1 MRRVA
6 LIFMLL
12 WLPLH
17 WSWAAGLAVSGH
29 AATAVDH
36 AQHATV
42 LEPVADTHAAGESA
56 PADEQDE
63 DCPLCQAADWQAAL
77 PSLPQFAP
85 AEEPPPPFAEIA
97 PFESFVPPVPEP
109 PARLAAA

>member
-17 WSWAAGLAVSGH
+17 WSWAAGLAVTGH
-29 AATAVDH
+29 AAAVADH
-36 AQHATV
+36 SQHATV
-42 LEPVADTHAAGESA
+42 LESVADTEAAGKSA
-56 PADEQDE
+56 PADEQEE

-77 PSLPQFAP
+77 PSLPQFA
-85 AEEPPPPFAEIA
+85 ALEEPAPPFAEIA
-97 PFESFVPPVPEP
+97 SFESFVPPVPEP